1 MVRLRASWLRR
12 PVPSAALVAAFF
24 VFALP
29 CLTPGRTAA
38 SCGSDMCVLD
48 LRGPEQ
54 AIGRWS
60 VDMAYSYIDQDDVR
74 IGTDPAT
81 VGEIPEHHNEI
92 ETRSN
97 VVTTTA
103 RLIASSRLS
112 LAASL
117 PWISRFHAHEAEHH
131 EGVYELQT
139 WNYEG
144 VGDLLVSGFYSPGGV
159 FEGDPWTGSLMLGIK
174 APTGKDEVEEVEGHQ
189 PEPMARPGTGS
200 WDGLAGFQVRRPLM
214 TKTFAGESI
223 PTTLAF
229 GVTGRV
235 NGTGV
240 EDYKIGNEVVTNLSA
255 GWALASNVT
264 FLGQINGRFR
274 AKDEEV
280 GETAE
285 NTGGT
290 SWYAT
295 PGLRI
300 SSGAMGFYGYWQ
312 LRVYENVNGIQI
324 TAPSHVMAGINY
336 SL

>member
-1 MVRLRASWLRR
+1 MVRLRAFGPRR
-12 PVPSAALVAAFF
+12 PMSSAAPGAALL
-24 VFALP
+24 VFALL
-29 CLTPGRTAA
+29 CLAPDRVAA

-60 VDMAYSYIDQDDVR
+60 VDIGYSYIDQDDVR
-74 IGTDPAT
+74 IGTDPGA
-81 VGEIPEHHNEI
+81 VGEIPADHNEV

-103 RLIASSRLS
+103 RLIASPGLS
-112 LAASL
+112 FAASL
-117 PWISRFHAHEAEHH
+117 PWVKRFHAHEAEHH

-139 WNYEG
+139 WDYEG
-144 VGDLLVSGFYSPGGV
+144 LGDLLVSGYYSPGGV
-159 FEGDPWTGSLMLGIK
+159 FEGDPWSASLMLGIK

-200 WDGLAGFQVRRPLM
+200 WDGLAGFQVRRPVT
-214 TKTFAGESI
+214 TKTFSGE
-223 PTTLAF
+223 PVPVAFAF

-240 EDYKIGNEVVTNLSA
+240 EDYKIGNEVVANLSG

-264 FLGQINGRFR
+264 LLGQINGRFR
-274 AKDEEV
+274 AEDTEV

-290 SWYAT
+290 AWYAT
-295 PGLRI
+295 PGVRV
-300 SSGAMGFYGYWQ
+300 SSGPVGFYGYWQ

-324 TAPSHVMAGINY
+324 TAPSHFMAGVNY